1 MVFCPASSHSSF
13 PVGLHCIIG
22 GCFGWMWALPQ
33 WFQKKADVIFLPAGK
48 FLPYVGNQV
57 EFPVPPGILNYS
69 GENTVGL
76 SIWNQDEAEAS
87 VSVSMKVLGV
97 YASTIDTAGLDTEY
111 LRPAWEESRLQYA

>member
-1 MVFCPASSHSSF
+1 M
-13 PVGLHCIIG
+13 
-22 GCFGWMWALPQ
+22 
-33 WFQKKADVIFLPAGK
+33 
-48 FLPYVGNQV
+48 GNQV

-97 YASTIDTAGLDTEY
+97 YRSSINTAAMDTAY
-111 LRPAWEESRLQYA
+111 LRPGWDEERLQYA

>member
-1 MVFCPASSHSSF
+1 MVS
-13 PVGLHCIIG
+13 
-22 GCFGWMWALPQ
+22 Q
-33 WFQKKADVIFLPAGK
+33 KADVTFLPAGK

-76 SIWNQDEAEAS
+76 SIWNQDDAEAS

-97 YASTIDTAGLDTEY
+97 YASTVDTAGLDTEY
-111 LRPAWEESRLQYA
+111 LRPAWEESRLPYV

>member
-1 MVFCPASSHSSF
+1 MY
-13 PVGLHCIIG
+13 VGAPSG
-22 GCFGWMWALPQ
+22 FK
-33 WFQKKADVIFLPAGK
+33 KKADVIFLPAGK

-76 SIWNQDEAEAS
+76 SIWNQDDAEAS

-97 YASTIDTAGLDTEY
+97 YASTVDTAGLDTEY

>member
-1 MVFCPASSHSSF
+1 M
-13 PVGLHCIIG
+13 
-22 GCFGWMWALPQ
+22 
-33 WFQKKADVIFLPAGK
+33 
-48 FLPYVGNQV
+48 GNQV

-97 YASTIDTAGLDTEY
+97 YRSSINTAAMDTAY
-111 LRPAWEESRLQYA
+111 LRPGWDEGRLQYA

>member
-1 MVFCPASSHSSF
+1 
-13 PVGLHCIIG
+13 
-22 GCFGWMWALPQ
+22 
-33 WFQKKADVIFLPAGK
+33 
-48 FLPYVGNQV
+48 
-57 EFPVPPGILNYS
+57 LNYS

-111 LRPAWEESRLQYA
+111 LRAAWEESRLQYA